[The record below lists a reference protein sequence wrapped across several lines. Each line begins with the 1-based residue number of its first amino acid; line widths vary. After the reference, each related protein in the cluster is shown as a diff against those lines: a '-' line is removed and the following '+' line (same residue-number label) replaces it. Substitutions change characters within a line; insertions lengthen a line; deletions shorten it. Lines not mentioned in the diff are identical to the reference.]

1 MKDVKERKKRGGEAA
16 EWLVGEKE
24 VEQIAARV
32 VELLRRERRQ
42 VGEGLIDAA
51 EAARRLGVSRR
62 TVYEKAEE
70 LGAVRLG
77 EGPRARLRFDPA
89 RLAAWL
95 GAGELRREPVA
106 EGLPI
111 RRPVQV
117 RQASRAELLPV
128 RGQVTR

>member
-1 MKDVKERKKRGGEAA
+1 MRDVKERKKRGGEAA

-32 VELLRRERRQ
+32 VELLGRERRQ

-51 EAARRLGVSRR
+51 EAARRLGVSRG

-89 RLAAWL
+89 RLAACL
-95 GAGELRREPVA
+95 GTSGVGRQPLSEDP
-106 EGLPI
+106 PI
-111 RRPVQV
+111 RRQVRV
-117 RQASRAELLPV
+117 RQASRVDLLPV
-128 RGQVTR
+128 RGRVTR